1 MSDMTKG
8 KKLFYVVFFIF
19 VVLGLVM
26 YDLNTG
32 DEKAEKT
39 LRDVGITPTQIE
51 TWTFFD
57 CGADDAVTRVFT
69 GTRDGKQVNGAVC
82 CGVLKG
88 CYVRYK

>member
-8 KKLFYVVFFIF
+8 EAIFYVIFFIF
-19 VVLGLVM
+19 AVLGLVM
-26 YDLNTG
+26 YDLSAG

-39 LRDVGITPTQIE
+39 LRDIGIKPTQIE

-57 CGADDAVTRVFT
+57 CGDDDTVTRGFT
-69 GTRDGKQVNGAVC
+69 GIRDGKQVQGAVC